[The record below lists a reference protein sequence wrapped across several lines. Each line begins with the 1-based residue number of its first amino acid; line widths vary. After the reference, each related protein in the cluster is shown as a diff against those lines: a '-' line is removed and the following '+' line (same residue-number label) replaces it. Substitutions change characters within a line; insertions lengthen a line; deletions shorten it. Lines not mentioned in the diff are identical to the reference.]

1 MLLRHE
7 VRTLGVQHAIFV
19 ERGGIND
26 TNSYAT
32 ASTTLALRSRMRQ
45 FVRFLLASNRSRT
58 SRICA

>member
-1 MLLRHE
+1 
-7 VRTLGVQHAIFV
+7 VQHAIFV